1 MPKKMAKKIFKRVDG
16 NNNAHKKF
24 VTAQNEVL
32 KGMGSLRKIKAYL
45 KKEETKYFKK
55 GSRTAFVMRL
65 IDAKKWMNDTEF
77 AKFLRILP
85 GKIRNHFKLPE
96 NPN

>member
-1 MPKKMAKKIFKRVDG
+1 MKKGKNKD
-16 NNNAHKKF
+16 
-24 VTAQNEVL
+24 
-32 KGMGSLRKIKAYL
+32 
-45 KKEETKYFKK
+45 FKK
-55 GSRTAFVMRL
+55 ASRPAFVMRL

-85 GKIRNHFKLPE
+85 GKIRNRFRLPE